1 VTAAAGPG
9 RQGRGRPLSRRRA
22 LGLAAATG
30 ALGLSGCAVL
40 PRDRAAPGILWQGGL
55 PVAIAAFGD
64 QVAIAD
70 TYRNE
75 ILLFAEGR
83 EVFRVQ
89 GQSNGFLSN
98 SGAGSGVLLFS
109 PDGRE
114 LAWVERTNDRGVL
127 RILDIATREV
137 RNHDLELTMPPAA
150 RVLLW
155 QNGYTTI
162 AQLGERRH
170 VDRNGRLTRPPA
182 LPWLGVLAVVDGAEW
197 LLFEESGR
205 VALLGPGA
213 EAPVLLPF
221 GRRPLNAVGQA
232 GLLAIQTPPTMED
245 HARGR
250 AGLVHVIRLD
260 APSEPAVATLEFNP
274 SRERAAQL
282 AWTSTHL
289 LVRLVGGELRGYRIA
304 DWRLDWTID
313 PGAPGGANFAVG
325 DGVVYLTTTHSV
337 RRFPLPPG

>member
-1 VTAAAGPG
+1 MGG
-9 RQGRGRPLSRRRA
+9 QGRDEAGRLLSRRGVF
-22 LGLAAATG
+22 GLAASA
-30 ALGLSGCAVL
+30 AVLGLQG
-40 PRDRAAPGILWQGGL
+40 PAAIALASDPARILWDGGL

-64 QVAIAD
+64 KVAIAD

-75 ILLFAEGR
+75 ILLFIDDR

-98 SGAGSGVLLFS
+98 SGPGSGVLLFS

-127 RILDIATREV
+127 RILDIAARQV
-137 RNHDLELTMPPAA
+137 RNHDLELPMPPAA

-162 AQLGERRH
+162 AELGERRR

-182 LPWLGVLAVVDGAEW
+182 LPRLGVLALVDGAEW
-197 LLFEESGR
+197 RLFEASGR

-213 EAPVLLPF
+213 ESPVLLPF
-221 GRRPLNAVGQA
+221 GRRPSQAVGQA
-232 GLLAIQTPPTMED
+232 GLLAILTPPSPED

-250 AGLVHVIRLD
+250 TGLVHVIRLA
-260 APSEPAVATLEFNP
+260 APSEPAVATLQFHP
-274 SRERAAQL
+274 SREPVAQL
-282 AWTSTHL
+282 GWTSTHL
-289 LVRLVGGELRGYRIA
+289 LALLVGGELRGYRIS
-304 DWRLDWTID
+304 DWSLDWTID